1 MRFVACLEALECPVM
16 PSNALPKHAPLEG
29 FEVDAGNHIVVD
41 GHRLADLV
49 RDAGRTPLYVYS
61 KALVEKRIGDLRSHL
76 PRELK
81 LHYALK
87 ANPHPELVRLIAGQL
102 DGLDVASKGEMDVA
116 LGAGADPGA
125 ISFAGP
131 GKTDR
136 ELTAAVDAGIL
147 INLESSGEARR
158 LAAICSQAGKRARVA
173 VRVNP
178 AFELRQSGMHMGGG
192 AKPFGIDQEQV
203 PDAVREIID
212 LDLDFKGFHV
222 FAGSQ
227 ILDEGV
233 LLDALGRTV
242 DAVVELSSAVPNSIT
257 HVNLGGGFG
266 IPYFPG
272 EKRLDLARI
281 GAGFGEIL
289 TRATQALPEAG
300 FAIELGR
307 YIVGEAGAY
316 ITRVIDRKISRGKVF
331 LVTDGGLHHHLAL
344 SGNFGQVIRR
354 NYPLMIEGKAALA
367 AEESVDIVGC
377 LCTPLDRLGDGVALP
392 RVDIGDLV
400 VVFQSG
406 AYGASASPVGFLSHL
421 PPLEVVV

>member
-1 MRFVACLEALECPVM
+1 M
-16 PSNALPKHAPLEG
+16 PSNAPPEHAPLEG
-29 FEVDAGNHIVVD
+29 FEIDADNHIVVD
-41 GHRLADLV
+41 GHRLADLAAE
-49 RDAGRTPLYVYS
+49 AGRTPLYVYS
-61 KALVEKRIGDLRSHL
+61 RALIANRIADLRRHL
-76 PRELK
+76 PEALK

-87 ANPHPELVRLIAGQL
+87 ANPHAELVHSIAGQV
-102 DGLDVASKGEMDVA
+102 DGLDVASMGEMDVA
-116 LGAGADPGA
+116 LAAGVEPGA

-136 ELTAAVDAGIL
+136 ELTAALEAGIL
-147 INLESSGEARR
+147 INLESLGEARR
-158 LAAICSQAGKRARVA
+158 LAAICSRTAKRAAVA

-178 AFELRQSGMHMGGG
+178 AFELKQSGMHMGGG

-203 PDAVREIID
+203 HDAIQEIID

-227 ILDEGV
+227 VLDEAV
-233 LLDALGRTV
+233 LLDALGQTV
-242 DAVVELSSAVPNSIT
+242 DAVIELSSAARSPIT

-272 EKRLDLARI
+272 ERRLDLERV

-289 TRATQALPEAG
+289 ARAARALPDAE
-300 FAIELGR
+300 FSIELGR

-316 ITRVIDRKISRGKVF
+316 ITRVIDRKTSRGKVF

-354 NYPLMIEGKAALA
+354 NYPLMVEGKAGLSAD
-367 AEESVDIVGC
+367 ESVDIVGC

-392 RVDIGDLV
+392 RTEVGDLV

-421 PPLEVVV
+421 PPLETVV